1 MKKRVGIIGGGA
13 SGLVAAIGATRNGAE
28 VTIIEHMDRVG
39 KKILSTGNGRC
50 NLTNYKME
58 ENCYRCGRK
67 DFPMQVIRKFD
78 VKDTLDFFTEL
89 GIVPKDRNGYVY
101 PNSDQAASVLDVLR
115 EEVERLK
122 IKVLLSCQ
130 TEKIEKKKNGGF
142 FIHTDQGKVETDALI
157 LAAGSKAAPST
168 GSDGSGYEYAKQLGH
183 SVIKPLP
190 ALVQLRCQGN
200 MYKQMAGIRTE
211 ARVRL
216 QADGM
221 TLASDRGE
229 LQITDYGLSG
239 IPVFQVS
246 RYAARALD
254 EKKKVRVY
262 VDFMPGWDD
271 NESFRLLKKRA
282 LLLAYKPAEELFT
295 GMLNRKLAQALLK
308 LAGIDGKISCGS
320 LTGKQLEKIC
330 KELKEYEAVVMS
342 VNPFANAQVCC
353 GGVDTCEVDETTM
366 ESKLCPGLYLCGE
379 ILDVDG
385 ICGGYNLQ
393 FAWSSG
399 MIAGRSAA
407 GCKGTEIKTVTKKKP
422 EQRFAEKKKT
432 EKKNIEKKSNK
443 KYTDKKYTQKTRRTA
458 RT

>member
-13 SGLVAAIGATRNGAE
+13 SGLVAAIGAARNGAE
-28 VTIIEHMDRVG
+28 VTVIEHMDRVG

-58 ENCYRCGRK
+58 EDCYRCGRK
-67 DFPMQVIRKFD
+67 DFPMQVIRGFD
-78 VKDTLDFFTEL
+78 VKETLDLFMGL

-101 PNSDQAASVLDVLR
+101 PNSDQAASVV
-115 EEVERLK
+115 
-122 IKVLLSCQ
+122 
-130 TEKIEKKKNGGF
+130 
-142 FIHTDQGKVETDALI
+142 HTDQGKVETDALI

-168 GSDGSGYEYAKQLGH
+168 GSDGSGYEYARQLGH

-200 MYKQMAGIRTE
+200 LYKQMAGIRTE
-211 ARVRL
+211 AEVRL
-216 QADGM
+216 QADGI

-239 IPVFQVS
+239 IPIFQVS

-308 LAGIDGKISCGS
+308 LAGIDPNTPCGS
-320 LTGKQLEKIC
+320 LTGKQLEKIR

-353 GGVDTCEVDETTM
+353 GGVDANEVDGTTM
-366 ESKLCPGLYLCGE
+366 ESKICPGLYLAGE

-399 MIAGRSAA
+399 MIAGRCAA
-407 GCKGTEIKTVTKKKP
+407 GI
-422 EQRFAEKKKT
+422 AEKKSIEKKSI
-432 EKKNIEKKSNK
+432 EKKNIEKKRNINK
-443 KYTDKKYTQKTRRTA
+443 KPMEKKPVKKYAEKKYTQKTRRTA

>member
-1 MKKRVGIIGGGA
+1 M
-13 SGLVAAIGATRNGAE
+13 
-28 VTIIEHMDRVG
+28 
-39 KKILSTGNGRC
+39 
-50 NLTNYKME
+50 
-58 ENCYRCGRK
+58 
-67 DFPMQVIRKFD
+67 
-78 VKDTLDFFTEL
+78 
-89 GIVPKDRNGYVY
+89 
-101 PNSDQAASVLDVLR
+101 
-115 EEVERLK
+115 
-122 IKVLLSCQ
+122 
-130 TEKIEKKKNGGF
+130 
-142 FIHTDQGKVETDALI
+142 
-157 LAAGSKAAPST
+157 
-168 GSDGSGYEYAKQLGH
+168 
-183 SVIKPLP
+183 IKPLP

-200 MYKQMAGIRTE
+200 LYKQMAGIRTE
-211 ARVRL
+211 AEVRL
-216 QADGM
+216 QADGI

-239 IPVFQVS
+239 IPIFQVS

-308 LAGIDGKISCGS
+308 LAGIDPNISCGS
-320 LTGKQLEKIC
+320 LTGKQLEKIR
-330 KELKEYEAVVMS
+330 KELKEYEAVIMS

-353 GGVDTCEVDETTM
+353 GGVDANEVDGTTM
-366 ESKLCPGLYLCGE
+366 ESKICPGLYLAGE

-399 MIAGRSAA
+399 MIAGRCAA
-407 GCKGTEIKTVTKKKP
+407 GN
-422 EQRFAEKKKT
+422 AEKKSIEKKSI
-432 EKKNIEKKSNK
+432 EKKNIEKKRNINK
-443 KYTDKKYTQKTRRTA
+443 KPMEKKPVKKYAEKKYTQKTRRTA